1 MIKDFM
7 PVLANQVELDID
19 MLILLKVISY
29 NPEALV
35 QMKKII
41 WEGTDDWDT
50 LLLKRA
56 AVSGE
61 LVSDFTKEALNQF
74 KNKEKC
80 YCSSCKRIKIEKIL
94 KRKRQQLLM
103 KERLLIPLFHR
114 FWWIGSMLPPK
125 KRHKR
130 LIFHSNLQPKLK

>member
-1 MIKDFM
+1 MIAATEWKNTDWAHDKGLYAK
-7 PVLANQVELDID
+7 VLANQVELDID
-19 MLILLKVISY
+19 IAHFTEKLASY

-61 LVSDFTKEALNQF
+61 LVLSDFTKEALNQF

-80 YCSSCKRIKIEKIL
+80 CSSCKRIK
-94 KRKRQQLLM
+94 M
-103 KERLLIPLFHR
+103 
-114 FWWIGSMLPPK
+114 
-125 KRHKR
+125 
-130 LIFHSNLQPKLK
+130 